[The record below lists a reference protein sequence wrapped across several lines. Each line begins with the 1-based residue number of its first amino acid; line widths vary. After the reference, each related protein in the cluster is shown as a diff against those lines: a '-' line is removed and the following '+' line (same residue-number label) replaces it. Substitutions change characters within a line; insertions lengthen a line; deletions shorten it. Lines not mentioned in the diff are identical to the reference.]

1 MGLIGVI
8 DQDHVVGA
16 MNGRIGL
23 CAIPFMSAA
32 DPNPGRC
39 SSTGLC
45 SVAHQGPGDH
55 LGGAQFKVYGGVRG

>member
-39 SSTGLC
+39 SSTG
-45 SVAHQGPGDH
+45 
-55 LGGAQFKVYGGVRG
+55 

>member
-23 CAIPFMSAA
+23 CSIPFMSAP
-32 DPNPGRC
+32 DPNPGRY
-39 SSTGLC
+39 SSTG
-45 SVAHQGPGDH
+45 
-55 LGGAQFKVYGGVRG
+55 